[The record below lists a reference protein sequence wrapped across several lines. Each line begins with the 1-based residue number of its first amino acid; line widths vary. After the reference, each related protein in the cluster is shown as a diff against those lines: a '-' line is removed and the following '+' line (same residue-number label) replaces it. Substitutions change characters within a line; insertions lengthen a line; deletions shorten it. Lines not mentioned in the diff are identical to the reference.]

1 MAANS
6 SIVLTQLD
14 FDSYKDSLKTFLKS
28 QDRFKDYDFDGSNLS
43 VLLDV
48 LSYNTYQN
56 AFYLN
61 MVSNEM
67 FLDSAKLRDSVISH
81 AKELNYLP
89 RSFRSSSAV
98 IQLVITSTDAAKRSI
113 VIPKGTSFT
122 SRVDDFTYN
131 FSTTENY
138 VITNRTPSGS
148 SFVYESEPI
157 RVYEGSYLS
166 DTYTINYANPLVY
179 KISNKRVDLES
190 VLVTVFEDNGTTIQT
205 YKRATSLFGHD
216 ENAKVFFLQ
225 PGIGDTYEIVFGD
238 GVVGRKPKNNSACI
252 IEYRSCNGEL
262 PNGAFKFINTA
273 RIDNEANIVIETITA
288 SADGAVAEDLSS
300 IKYNAPR
307 AFTTQERAVTS
318 EDYENLLKANFPEI
332 NAVVAYGGEDASPPQ
347 YGRIFLS
354 IDLDEVD
361 GLPKIKEA
369 EYKRFL
375 RSRSSVAI
383 EPLFVSPDYT
393 YLYVNTNIKY
403 NINLTGLN
411 PEDIR
416 TYVIDS
422 ILNHASTNLNNFG
435 RTLRYSRFIRDIDTA
450 EASIISNETKIE
462 LVKYLTPVLSTTVTG
477 SVTTTSGSL
486 VPSTSTTS
494 SSSNPIERLTS
505 VLSVKFN
512 AAVGSLS
519 RLTSGSLVSLAT
531 SGVVSSGQNVTIDF
545 KNALQND
552 IPGKGS
558 EYLTGDI
565 HVVSSSTFTYNGL
578 SNCRLEDDGD
588 GVMRIVNTAGTN
600 NRTILDIGTVD
611 YDTGIIRI
619 NNFNI
624 TNYTGTSLKIYAKP
638 RTLDITS
645 TQNVILNILENDVDV
660 SIEQIRE

>member
-61 MVSNEM
+61 MISNEM
-67 FLDSAKLRDSVISH
+67 FLDSAKLRDSVVSH

-98 IQLVITSTDAAKRSI
+98 IQLVITSSDASKRSI

-148 SFVYESEPI
+148 NFVYESEAI
-157 RVYEGSYLS
+157 RVYEGNYLS
-166 DTYTINYANPLVY
+166 DTYTVNYANPLIY

-190 VLVTVFEDNGTTIQT
+190 VLVTVFEDNGTTVQT

-216 ENAKVFFLQ
+216 GNSKVFFLQ
-225 PGIGDTYEIVFGD
+225 PGIGDTYEVVFGD

-252 IEYRSCNGEL
+252 IEYRTCSGEL
-262 PNGAFKFINTA
+262 PNGAFRFINTA
-273 RIDNEANIVIETITA
+273 RIDNEPNVVIETITA
-288 SADGAVAEDLSS
+288 AADGAVAEDLSS

-332 NAVVAYGGEDASPPQ
+332 NAVVAYGGEDANPPQ

-369 EYKRFL
+369 EYKKFL

-393 YLYVNTNIKY
+393 YLYVNTKIKY

-416 TYVIDS
+416 TNVIDS
-422 ILNHASTNLNNFG
+422 ILTHASVNLNNFG
-435 RTLRYSRFIRDIDTA
+435 RTLRYSKFIRDVDAA
-450 EASIISNETKIE
+450 ETSIISNETQVE
-462 LVKYLTPVLSTTVTG
+462 LVKYLTPVLSTTVT
-477 SVTTTSGSL
+477 STPTS
-486 VPSTSTTS
+486 
-494 SSSNPIERLTS
+494 
-505 VLSVKFN
+505 
-512 AAVGSLS
+512 
-519 RLTSGSLVSLAT
+519 TSGSLVSLAT
-531 SGVVSSGQNVTIDF
+531 SGVISSGQNVTIDF
-545 KNALQND
+545 KNPLRND
-552 IPGKGS
+552 IPGKS
-558 EYLTGDI
+558 AEHLIGDI

-578 SNCRLEDDGD
+578 PNCRLEDNGD
-588 GVMRIVNTAGTN
+588 GIMRIINTSGTQH
-600 NRTILDIGTVD
+600 RTILDIGTVD
-611 YDTGIIRI
+611 YDTGIVRI

-645 TQNVILNILENDVDV
+645 SQNVILNILENDVDV
-660 SIEQIRE
+660 TIEQIRE

>member
-1 MAANS
+1 MANS

-61 MVSNEM
+61 MISNEM

-98 IQLVITSTDAAKRSI
+98 IKLVITSSDSAKRSI

-148 SFVYESEPI
+148 NFVYESEAI
-157 RVYEGSYLS
+157 RVYEGNYLS
-166 DTYTINYANPLVY
+166 DTYTVNYDRPLNY

-190 VLVTVFEDNGTTIQT
+190 LLVTVFEDNGTTVQT

-216 ENAKVFFLQ
+216 GNSKVFFLQ
-225 PGIGDTYEIVFGD
+225 PGIGDAYEVVFGD
-238 GVVGRKPKNNSACI
+238 GVVGRKPKNNSVCI
-252 IEYRSCNGEL
+252 IEYRTCNGEL

-273 RIDNEANIVIETITA
+273 RIDNEPNVVIETITA
-288 SADGAVAEDLSS
+288 ATDGAVAEDLNS

-332 NAVVAYGGEDASPPQ
+332 NAVVAYGGEDANPPQ

-416 TYVIDS
+416 TNVIDS
-422 ILNHASTNLNNFG
+422 ILNHASVNLNNFG
-435 RTLRYSRFIRDIDTA
+435 RTLRYSRFIRDIDAA
-450 EASIISNETKIE
+450 ETSIISNETEVE
-462 LVKYLTPVLSTTVTG
+462 LVKYLTPVLSTTVT
-477 SVTTTSGSL
+477 STPTS
-486 VPSTSTTS
+486 
-494 SSSNPIERLTS
+494 
-505 VLSVKFN
+505 
-512 AAVGSLS
+512 
-519 RLTSGSLVSLAT
+519 TSGSLVSLAT

-545 KNALQND
+545 KNALRND
-552 IPGKGS
+552 VPGKGA
-558 EYLTGDI
+558 EHLIGDI
-565 HVVSSSTFTYNGL
+565 HIVSSSTFTYNGL
-578 SNCRLEDDGD
+578 ANCRLEDNGD
-588 GVMRIVNTAGTN
+588 GIMRIINTSGTQH
-600 NRTILDIGTVD
+600 RTILDIGTVD

-619 NNFNI
+619 DNFNI
-624 TNYTGTSLKIYAKP
+624 TNYTGTSLKVYAKP
-638 RTLDITS
+638 RNLDITS
-645 TQNVILNILENDVDV
+645 SQNVILNILENDVDV
-660 SIEQIRE
+660 TIEQIRE

>member
-1 MAANS
+1 MAADS

-14 FDSYKDSLKTFLKS
+14 FDSYKDSLKTFLKA
-28 QDRFKDYDFDGSNLS
+28 QDRFKDYDFEGSNLS
-43 VLLDV
+43 VLLDL

-89 RSFRSSSAV
+89 RSFRSSSAT
-98 IQLVITSTDAAKRSI
+98 IRLVVTSVDSAKRSI
-113 VIPKGTSFT
+113 IVPKGTSFT
-122 SRVDDFTYN
+122 ARVDDFTYN
-131 FSTTENY
+131 FSTTENV
-138 VITNRTPSGS
+138 VITNREPLGS
-148 SFVYESEPI
+148 NFVYTSENI
-157 RVYEGSYLS
+157 IIYEGNYLS
-166 DTYTINYANPLVY
+166 DTYNVNYNSPLVY

-190 VLVTVFEDNGTTIQT
+190 LLVTVFEDNGTTTHT
-205 YKRATSLFGHD
+205 YSRATSLFGHD
-216 ENAKVFFLQ
+216 LNSKVFFLQ
-225 PGIGDTYEIVFGD
+225 PGIGDTYEVVFGD
-238 GVVGRKPKNNSACI
+238 GVVGRKPKNNSVI
-252 IEYRSCNGEL
+252 VIEYRICNGEL

-273 RIDNEANIVIETITA
+273 RIDNESNVVIETL
-288 SADGAVAEDLSS
+288 SAATDGAVAEDMNS

-332 NAVVAYGGEDASPPQ
+332 NAVVAYGGEDANPPQ

-354 IDLDEVD
+354 IDLQEVD

-369 EYKRFL
+369 EYKKFL

-393 YLYVNTNIKY
+393 YLYVNTKIKY

-422 ILNHASTNLNNFG
+422 ILNYASTNLNNFG
-435 RTLRYSRFIRDIDTA
+435 RTLRYSRFIRDVDAA
-450 EASIISNETKIE
+450 ENSIISNETQIE
-462 LVKYLTPVLSTTVTG
+462 LVKYLTPVLSTTVT
-477 SVTTTSGSL
+477 SSATT
-486 VPSTSTTS
+486 
-494 SSSNPIERLTS
+494 
-505 VLSVKFN
+505 
-512 AAVGSLS
+512 
-519 RLTSGSLVSLAT
+519 TSGSLVSLAT
-531 SGVVSSGQNVTIDF
+531 SGVISSGQNVTIDF
-545 KNALQND
+545 KNPLRND
-552 IPGKGS
+552 IPGKGA
-558 EYLTGDI
+558 EHLTGDI

-578 SNCRLEDDGD
+578 TNCRLEDDGD
-588 GVMRIVNTAGTN
+588 GIMRIVNTAGKN
-600 NRTILDIGTVD
+600 DRTILKIGTVD
-611 YDTGIIRI
+611 YDTGIVRI

-645 TQNVILNILENDVDV
+645 SQNVILNILENDVDV
-660 SIEQIRE
+660 AIEQIRE

>member
-61 MVSNEM
+61 MISNEM
-67 FLDSAKLRDSVISH
+67 FLDSAKLRDSVVSH

-98 IQLVITSTDAAKRSI
+98 IQLVITSSDASKRSI

-138 VITNRTPSGS
+138 VITNRNPLGS
-148 SFVYESEPI
+148 NFVYESEAI
-157 RVYEGSYLS
+157 RIYEGNYLS
-166 DTYTINYANPLVY
+166 DTYTVNYDRPLVY

-190 VLVTVFEDNGTTIQT
+190 LLVTVFEDNGTTVQT

-216 ENAKVFFLQ
+216 GNSKVFFLQ
-225 PGIGDTYEIVFGD
+225 PGLGDAYEVVFGD
-238 GVVGRKPKNNSACI
+238 GVVGRKPKNNSAVI
-252 IEYRSCNGEL
+252 IEYRVCTGEL

-273 RIDNEANIVIETITA
+273 RIDNEPNVVIETITA
-288 SADGAVAEDLSS
+288 AADGAVAEDLNS

-332 NAVVAYGGEDASPPQ
+332 NAVVAYGGEDANPPQ
-347 YGRIFLS
+347 FGRIFLS

-369 EYKRFL
+369 EYKKFL

-416 TYVIDS
+416 TNVIDS
-422 ILNHASTNLNNFG
+422 ILTHASVNLNNFG
-435 RTLRYSRFIRDIDTA
+435 RTLRYSRFIRDVDAA
-450 EASIISNETKIE
+450 ENSIISNETQVE
-462 LVKYLTPVLSTTVTG
+462 LVKYLTPVLSTTVT
-477 SVTTTSGSL
+477 STPTS
-486 VPSTSTTS
+486 
-494 SSSNPIERLTS
+494 
-505 VLSVKFN
+505 
-512 AAVGSLS
+512 
-519 RLTSGSLVSLAT
+519 TSGSLVSLAT

-545 KNALQND
+545 KNPLRND
-552 IPGKGS
+552 VPGKGA
-558 EYLTGDI
+558 EHLIGDI

-578 SNCRLEDDGD
+578 PNCRLEDNGD
-588 GVMRIVNTAGTN
+588 GIMRIINTSGTQH
-600 NRTILDIGTVD
+600 RTILDIGTVD
-611 YDTGIIRI
+611 YDTGIVRI

-645 TQNVILNILENDVDV
+645 SQNVILNILENDVDV
-660 SIEQIRE
+660 TIEQIRE

>member
-61 MVSNEM
+61 MISNEM

-98 IQLVITSTDAAKRSI
+98 IQLVITSSDASKRSI

-148 SFVYESEPI
+148 NFVYESEAI
-157 RVYEGSYLS
+157 RVYEGNYLS
-166 DTYTINYANPLVY
+166 DTYTVNYDRPLNY

-190 VLVTVFEDNGTTIQT
+190 LLVTVFEDNGTTVQT

-216 ENAKVFFLQ
+216 GNSKVFFLQ
-225 PGIGDTYEIVFGD
+225 PGIGDTYEVVFGD
-238 GVVGRKPKNNSACI
+238 GVVGRKPKNNSVCI
-252 IEYRSCNGEL
+252 IEYRTCNGEL

-273 RIDNEANIVIETITA
+273 RIDNEPNVVIETITA
-288 SADGAVAEDLSS
+288 ATDGAVAEDLNS

-332 NAVVAYGGEDASPPQ
+332 NAVVAYGGEDANPPQ

-393 YLYVNTNIKY
+393 YLYVKTNIKY

-416 TYVIDS
+416 TNVIDS
-422 ILNHASTNLNNFG
+422 ILTHASVNLNNFG
-435 RTLRYSRFIRDIDTA
+435 RTLRYSRFIRDIDAA
-450 EASIISNETKIE
+450 ETSIISNETEVE
-462 LVKYLTPVLSTTVTG
+462 LVKYLTPVLSTTVT
-477 SVTTTSGSL
+477 STPTS
-486 VPSTSTTS
+486 
-494 SSSNPIERLTS
+494 
-505 VLSVKFN
+505 
-512 AAVGSLS
+512 
-519 RLTSGSLVSLAT
+519 TSGSLVSLAT

-545 KNALQND
+545 KNPLRND
-552 IPGKGS
+552 VPGKGA
-558 EYLTGDI
+558 EHLIGDI
-565 HVVSSSTFTYNGL
+565 HVVSSSAFTYNGL
-578 SNCRLEDDGD
+578 PNCRLEDDGD
-588 GVMRIVNTAGTN
+588 GAMRIVNTSGTN
-600 NRTILDIGTVD
+600 NRTILKIGTVN
-611 YDTGIIRI
+611 YDTGIIQI
-619 NNFNI
+619 DNFNI

-645 TQNVILNILENDVDV
+645 SQNVILNILENDVDV

>member
-14 FDSYKDSLKTFLKS
+14 FDSYKDSLKTFLRS

-61 MVSNEM
+61 MISNEM

-98 IQLVITSTDAAKRSI
+98 IQLVITSTDTAKRSI

-148 SFVYESEPI
+148 SLVYESEPI
-157 RVYEGSYLS
+157 RVYEGNYLS
-166 DTYTINYANPLVY
+166 DTYTVNYDRPLIY

-190 VLVTVFEDNGTTIQT
+190 LLVTVFEDNGTTVQT

-216 ENAKVFFLQ
+216 GNSKVFFLQ
-225 PGIGDTYEIVFGD
+225 PGIGDTYEVVFGD

-252 IEYRSCNGEL
+252 IEYRTCNGEL

-273 RIDNEANIVIETITA
+273 RIDNETNVVIETITSA
-288 SADGAVAEDLSS
+288 ADGAVAEDLNS

-332 NAVVAYGGEDASPPQ
+332 NAVVAYGGEDATPPQ

-416 TYVIDS
+416 TLVIDS

-435 RTLRYSRFIRDIDTA
+435 RTLRYSRFIRDVDAA

-477 SVTTTSGSL
+477 SATT
-486 VPSTSTTS
+486 
-494 SSSNPIERLTS
+494 
-505 VLSVKFN
+505 
-512 AAVGSLS
+512 
-519 RLTSGSLVSLAT
+519 TSGSLVSLAT

-588 GVMRIVNTAGTN
+588 GAMRIVNTSGTN
-600 NRTILDIGTVD
+600 NRTILKIGTVD

-660 SIEQIRE
+660 AIEQIRE

>member
-61 MVSNEM
+61 MISNEM
-67 FLDSAKLRDSVISH
+67 FLDSAKLRDSVVSH

-98 IQLVITSTDAAKRSI
+98 IQLVITSSDASKRSI

-148 SFVYESEPI
+148 NFVYESEAI
-157 RVYEGSYLS
+157 RVYEGNYLS
-166 DTYTINYANPLVY
+166 DTYTVNYANPLIY

-190 VLVTVFEDNGTTIQT
+190 VLVTVFEDNGTTVQT

-216 ENAKVFFLQ
+216 GNSKVFFLQ
-225 PGIGDTYEIVFGD
+225 PGIGDTYEVVFGD

-252 IEYRSCNGEL
+252 IEYRTCSGEL
-262 PNGAFKFINTA
+262 PNGAFRFINTA
-273 RIDNEANIVIETITA
+273 RIDNEPNIVIETITA
-288 SADGAVAEDLSS
+288 AADGAVAEDLSS

-332 NAVVAYGGEDASPPQ
+332 NAVVAYGGEDANPPQ
-347 YGRIFLS
+347 FGRIFLS

-369 EYKRFL
+369 EYKKFL

-416 TYVIDS
+416 TNVIDS
-422 ILNHASTNLNNFG
+422 ILTHASTNLNNFG
-435 RTLRYSRFIRDIDTA
+435 RTLRYSRFIRDIDAA
-450 EASIISNETKIE
+450 ETSIISNETEVE
-462 LVKYLTPVLSTTVTG
+462 LVKYLTPVLSTTVT
-477 SVTTTSGSL
+477 STPTSTSGSL

-494 SSSNPIERLTS
+494 TSSGFRRDAGGILSRLT
-505 VLSVKFN
+505 
-512 AAVGSLS
+512 S

-545 KNALQND
+545 KNPLKND
-552 IPGKGS
+552 VPGKGA
-558 EYLTGDI
+558 EHLLGDI
-565 HVVSSSTFTYNGL
+565 HVVSSSTFTYNGI

-588 GVMRIVNTAGTN
+588 GTMRIVAISGTQH
-600 NRTILDIGTVD
+600 RTILNIGTVD

-645 TQNVILNILENDVDV
+645 SQNVILNILENDVDV
-660 SIEQIRE
+660 TIEQIRE

>member
-61 MVSNEM
+61 MISNEM
-67 FLDSAKLRDSVISH
+67 FLDSAKLRDSVVSH

-98 IQLVITSTDAAKRSI
+98 IQLVITSSDASKRSI

-148 SFVYESEPI
+148 NFVYESEAI
-157 RVYEGSYLS
+157 RVYEGNYLS
-166 DTYTINYANPLVY
+166 DTYTVNYDRPLNY

-190 VLVTVFEDNGTTIQT
+190 LLVTVFEDNGTTVQT

-216 ENAKVFFLQ
+216 GNSKVFFLQ
-225 PGIGDTYEIVFGD
+225 PGIGDTYEVVFGD
-238 GVVGRKPKNNSACI
+238 GVVGRKPKNNSVCI
-252 IEYRSCNGEL
+252 IEYRTCNGEL

-273 RIDNEANIVIETITA
+273 RIDNEPNVVIETITA
-288 SADGAVAEDLSS
+288 ATDGAVAEDLSS

-332 NAVVAYGGEDASPPQ
+332 NAVVAYGGEDATPPQ

-369 EYKRFL
+369 EYKKFL

-416 TYVIDS
+416 TNVIDS

-435 RTLRYSRFIRDIDTA
+435 RTLRYSRFIRDIDAA
-450 EASIISNETKIE
+450 ETSIISNETEVE
-462 LVKYLTPVLSTTVTG
+462 LVKYLTPVLSTTVT
-477 SVTTTSGSL
+477 STPTS
-486 VPSTSTTS
+486 
-494 SSSNPIERLTS
+494 
-505 VLSVKFN
+505 
-512 AAVGSLS
+512 
-519 RLTSGSLVSLAT
+519 TSGSLVSLAT

-545 KNALQND
+545 KNPLQND

-588 GVMRIVNTAGTN
+588 GAMRIVNTSGTN
-600 NRTILDIGTVD
+600 NRTILKIGTVN
-611 YDTGIIRI
+611 YDTGIIQI
-619 NNFNI
+619 DNFNI

-645 TQNVILNILENDVDV
+645 SQNVILNILENDVDV

>member
-1 MAANS
+1 MANS

-14 FDSYKDSLKTFLKS
+14 FDSYKDSLKTFLRS

-61 MVSNEM
+61 MISNEM

-98 IQLVITSTDAAKRSI
+98 IQLVITSTDTAKRSI
-113 VIPKGTSFT
+113 VIPRGTSFT

-138 VITNRTPSGS
+138 VITNRTPAGS
-148 SFVYESEPI
+148 SLVYESEPI
-157 RVYEGSYLS
+157 RIYEGNYLS
-166 DTYTINYANPLVY
+166 DTYTVNYDRPLVY
-179 KISNKRVDLES
+179 KISNKRVDIES
-190 VLVTVFEDNGTTIQT
+190 VSVTVFEDNGTTIQT

-216 ENAKVFFLQ
+216 GNSKVFFLQ
-225 PGIGDTYEIVFGD
+225 PGIGDTYEVVFGD

-252 IEYRSCNGEL
+252 IEYRTCNGEL

-273 RIDNEANIVIETITA
+273 RIDNETNVVIETITA
-288 SADGAVAEDLSS
+288 ASDGAVAEDLNS

-332 NAVVAYGGEDASPPQ
+332 NAVVAYGGEDATPPQ

-416 TYVIDS
+416 TFVIDS

-435 RTLRYSRFIRDIDTA
+435 RTLRYSRFIRDIDSA

-462 LVKYLTPVLSTTVTG
+462 LIKYLTPVLSTTVTG
-477 SVTTTSGSL
+477 NATT
-486 VPSTSTTS
+486 
-494 SSSNPIERLTS
+494 
-505 VLSVKFN
+505 
-512 AAVGSLS
+512 
-519 RLTSGSLVSLAT
+519 TSGSLVSLAT

-588 GVMRIVNTAGTN
+588 GVMRIVNTSGTN
-600 NRTILDIGTVD
+600 NRTILNIGTVD

-645 TQNVILNILENDVDV
+645 VQNVILNILENDVDV
-660 SIEQIRE
+660 TIEQIRE

>member
-1 MAANS
+1 MANS

-14 FDSYKDSLKTFLKS
+14 FDSYKDSLKTFLRS

-61 MVSNEM
+61 MISNEM

-98 IQLVITSTDAAKRSI
+98 IQLVITSTDTAKRSI
-113 VIPKGTSFT
+113 VVPKGTSFT

-148 SFVYESEPI
+148 SLVYESEPI
-157 RVYEGSYLS
+157 RVFEGSYLS
-166 DTYTINYANPLVY
+166 DTYTVNYDRPLIY

-190 VLVTVFEDNGTTIQT
+190 LLVTVFEDNGTTVQT

-216 ENAKVFFLQ
+216 GNSKVFFLQ
-225 PGIGDTYEIVFGD
+225 PGIGDTYEVVFGD

-252 IEYRSCNGEL
+252 IEYRTCNGEL

-273 RIDNEANIVIETITA
+273 RIDNEPNVIIETITA
-288 SADGAVAEDLSS
+288 AADGAVAEDLNS

-332 NAVVAYGGEDASPPQ
+332 NAVVAYGGEDATPPQ

-369 EYKRFL
+369 EYKKFL
-375 RSRSSVAI
+375 RTRSSVAI

-416 TYVIDS
+416 TLVIDS

-435 RTLRYSRFIRDIDTA
+435 RTLRYSRFIRDVDAA
-450 EASIISNETKIE
+450 EASIISNETQIE

-477 SVTTTSGSL
+477 SATT
-486 VPSTSTTS
+486 
-494 SSSNPIERLTS
+494 
-505 VLSVKFN
+505 
-512 AAVGSLS
+512 
-519 RLTSGSLVSLAT
+519 TSGSLVSLAT

-545 KNALQND
+545 KNPLRND
-552 IPGKGS
+552 IPGKGA
-558 EYLTGDI
+558 EHLIGDI
-565 HVVSSSTFTYNGL
+565 HIVSSSTFTYNGL
-578 SNCRLEDDGD
+578 PNCRLEDDGD
-588 GVMRIVNTAGTN
+588 GIMRIVNTSGIQH
-600 NRTILDIGTVD
+600 RTILAIGTVD

>member
-422 ILNHASTNLNNFG
+422 ILNHASINLNNFG
-435 RTLRYSRFIRDIDTA
+435 RTLRYSKFIRDVDSA

>member
-1 MAANS
+1 MANS

-14 FDSYKDSLKTFLKS
+14 FDSYKDSLKTFLRS

-61 MVSNEM
+61 MISNEM

-98 IQLVITSTDAAKRSI
+98 IQLVITSTDTAKRSI
-113 VIPKGTSFT
+113 VVPKGTSFT

-148 SFVYESEPI
+148 SLVYESEPI
-157 RVYEGSYLS
+157 RVFEGSYLS
-166 DTYTINYANPLVY
+166 DTYTVNYDRPLIY

-190 VLVTVFEDNGTTIQT
+190 LLVTVFEDNGTTVQT

-216 ENAKVFFLQ
+216 GNSKVFFLQ
-225 PGIGDTYEIVFGD
+225 PGIGDTYEVVFGD

-252 IEYRSCNGEL
+252 IEYRTCNGEL

-273 RIDNEANIVIETITA
+273 RIDNEPNVIIETITA
-288 SADGAVAEDLSS
+288 AADGAVAEDLNS

-332 NAVVAYGGEDASPPQ
+332 NAVVAYGGEDATPPQ

-369 EYKRFL
+369 EYKKFL
-375 RSRSSVAI
+375 RTRSSVAI

-416 TYVIDS
+416 TLVIDS

-435 RTLRYSRFIRDIDTA
+435 RTLRYSRFIRDVDSA
-450 EASIISNETKIE
+450 EASIISNETQIE

-477 SVTTTSGSL
+477 SATT
-486 VPSTSTTS
+486 
-494 SSSNPIERLTS
+494 
-505 VLSVKFN
+505 
-512 AAVGSLS
+512 
-519 RLTSGSLVSLAT
+519 TSGSLVSLAT

-545 KNALQND
+545 KNPLRND
-552 IPGKGS
+552 IPGKGA
-558 EYLTGDI
+558 EHLIGDI
-565 HVVSSSTFTYNGL
+565 HIVSSSTFTYNGL

-588 GVMRIVNTAGTN
+588 GIIRIVNTSGIQH
-600 NRTILDIGTVD
+600 RTILAIGTVD

>member
-1 MAANS
+1 MANS

-61 MVSNEM
+61 MISNEM

-98 IQLVITSTDAAKRSI
+98 IKLVITSSDAAKRSI

-148 SFVYESEPI
+148 NFVYESEAI
-157 RVYEGSYLS
+157 RVYEGNYLS
-166 DTYTINYANPLVY
+166 DTYTVNYDRPLNY

-190 VLVTVFEDNGTTIQT
+190 LLVTVFEDNGTTVQT

-216 ENAKVFFLQ
+216 GNSKVFFLQ
-225 PGIGDTYEIVFGD
+225 PGIGDAYEVVFGD
-238 GVVGRKPKNNSACI
+238 GVVGRKPKNNSVCI
-252 IEYRSCNGEL
+252 IEYRTCNGEL

-273 RIDNEANIVIETITA
+273 RIDNEPNVVIETITA
-288 SADGAVAEDLSS
+288 ATDGAVAEDLNS

-332 NAVVAYGGEDASPPQ
+332 NAVVAYGGEDANPPQ

-416 TYVIDS
+416 TNVIDS
-422 ILNHASTNLNNFG
+422 ILNHASVNLNNFG
-435 RTLRYSRFIRDIDTA
+435 RTLRYSRFIRDVDAA
-450 EASIISNETKIE
+450 ETSIISNETQVE
-462 LVKYLTPVLSTTVTG
+462 LVKYLTPVLSTTVT
-477 SVTTTSGSL
+477 STPTS
-486 VPSTSTTS
+486 
-494 SSSNPIERLTS
+494 
-505 VLSVKFN
+505 
-512 AAVGSLS
+512 
-519 RLTSGSLVSLAT
+519 TSGSLVSLAT

-545 KNALQND
+545 KNPLRND
-552 IPGKGS
+552 VPGKGA
-558 EYLTGDI
+558 EHLIGDI
-565 HVVSSSTFTYNGL
+565 HIVSSSTFTYNGL
-578 SNCRLEDDGD
+578 ANCRLEDNGD
-588 GVMRIVNTAGTN
+588 GIMRIINTSGTQH
-600 NRTILDIGTVD
+600 RTILDIGTVD

-619 NNFNI
+619 DNFNI
-624 TNYTGTSLKIYAKP
+624 TNYTGTSLKVYAKP
-638 RTLDITS
+638 RNLDITS
-645 TQNVILNILENDVDV
+645 SQNVILNILENDVDV
-660 SIEQIRE
+660 TIEQIRE

>member
-14 FDSYKDSLKTFLKS
+14 FDSYKDSLKTFLRS

-61 MVSNEM
+61 MISNEM

-89 RSFRSSSAV
+89 RAFRSSSAV
-98 IQLVITSTDAAKRSI
+98 IQLVITSTDTAKRSI

-148 SFVYESEPI
+148 SLVYESEPI
-157 RVYEGSYLS
+157 RVFEGNYLS
-166 DTYTINYANPLVY
+166 DTYTVNYDRPLIY

-190 VLVTVFEDNGTTIQT
+190 LLVTVFEDNGTTVQT

-216 ENAKVFFLQ
+216 GNSKVFFLQ
-225 PGIGDTYEIVFGD
+225 PGIGDTYEVVFGD

-252 IEYRSCNGEL
+252 IEYRTCNGEL

-273 RIDNEANIVIETITA
+273 RIDNETNIVIETITA
-288 SADGAVAEDLSS
+288 AADGAVAEDLNS

-332 NAVVAYGGEDASPPQ
+332 NAVVAYGGEDATPPQ

-369 EYKRFL
+369 EYKKFL

-416 TYVIDS
+416 TLVIDS

-435 RTLRYSRFIRDIDTA
+435 RTLRYSRFIRDIDAA

-477 SVTTTSGSL
+477 SATT
-486 VPSTSTTS
+486 
-494 SSSNPIERLTS
+494 
-505 VLSVKFN
+505 
-512 AAVGSLS
+512 
-519 RLTSGSLVSLAT
+519 TSGSLVSLAT

-588 GVMRIVNTAGTN
+588 GAMRIVNTSGTN
-600 NRTILDIGTVD
+600 NRTILKIGTVD

-624 TNYTGTSLKIYAKP
+624 TNYAGTSLKIYAKP

-660 SIEQIRE
+660 AIEQIRE

>member
-98 IQLVITSTDAAKRSI
+98 IQLVITSTDTAKRSI

-138 VITNRTPSGS
+138 VITKRTPSGS
-148 SFVYESEPI
+148 NLIYESEPI

-225 PGIGDTYEIVFGD
+225 PGIGDTYEVVFGD

-332 NAVVAYGGEDASPPQ
+332 NAVVAYGGEDATPPQ

-361 GLPKIKEA
+361 GLPKIREA
-369 EYKRFL
+369 EYKKFL

-422 ILNHASTNLNNFG
+422 ILNHASINLNNFG
-435 RTLRYSRFIRDIDTA
+435 RTLRYSKFIRDVDST
-450 EASIISNETKIE
+450 ETSIISNETKIE

-477 SVTTTSGSL
+477 SATT
-486 VPSTSTTS
+486 
-494 SSSNPIERLTS
+494 
-505 VLSVKFN
+505 
-512 AAVGSLS
+512 
-519 RLTSGSLVSLAT
+519 TSGSLVSLAT

>member
-1 MAANS
+1 M
-6 SIVLTQLD
+6 I
-14 FDSYKDSLKTFLKS
+14 
-28 QDRFKDYDFDGSNLS
+28 
-43 VLLDV
+43 
-48 LSYNTYQN
+48 
-56 AFYLN
+56 
-61 MVSNEM
+61 SNEM

-98 IQLVITSTDAAKRSI
+98 IQLVITSTDAEKRSI

-138 VITNRTPSGS
+138 VITNRTPAGS
-148 SFVYESEPI
+148 SLVYESEPI
-157 RVYEGSYLS
+157 RIYEGNYLS
-166 DTYTINYANPLVY
+166 DTYTVNYDRPLVY
-179 KISNKRVDLES
+179 KISNKRVDIES
-190 VLVTVFEDNGTTIQT
+190 LSVTVFEDNGTTVQT

-216 ENAKVFFLQ
+216 GNSKVFFLQ
-225 PGIGDTYEIVFGD
+225 PGIGDTYEVVFGD

-252 IEYRSCNGEL
+252 IEYRTCNGEL

-273 RIDNEANIVIETITA
+273 RIDNEPNVVIETITA
-288 SADGAVAEDLSS
+288 ASDGAVAEDLNS

-332 NAVVAYGGEDASPPQ
+332 NAVVAYGGEDATPPQ
-347 YGRIFLS
+347 FGRIFLS

-416 TYVIDS
+416 TFVIDS

-435 RTLRYSRFIRDIDTA
+435 RTLRYSRFIRDIDSA

-462 LVKYLTPVLSTTVTG
+462 LIKYLTPVLSTTVTG
-477 SVTTTSGSL
+477 SATT
-486 VPSTSTTS
+486 
-494 SSSNPIERLTS
+494 
-505 VLSVKFN
+505 
-512 AAVGSLS
+512 
-519 RLTSGSLVSLAT
+519 TSGSLVSLAT

-588 GVMRIVNTAGTN
+588 GVMRIVNTSGTN
-600 NRTILDIGTVD
+600 NRTILNIGTVD

-645 TQNVILNILENDVDV
+645 VQNVILNILENDVDV
-660 SIEQIRE
+660 TIEQIRE

>member
-1 MAANS
+1 MADS

-14 FDSYKDSLKTFLKS
+14 FDSYKDSLKTFLKA
-28 QDRFKDYDFDGSNLS
+28 QDRFKDYDFEGSNLS
-43 VLLDV
+43 VLLDL

-89 RSFRSSSAV
+89 RSFRSSSAT

-113 VIPKGTSFT
+113 IVPKGTSFT
-122 SRVDDFTYN
+122 ARVDDFTYN
-131 FSTTENY
+131 FSTTENV

-148 SFVYESEPI
+148 NFVYTSENI
-157 RVYEGSYLS
+157 VIYEGNYLS
-166 DTYTINYANPLVY
+166 DTYNVNYNNALIY

-190 VLVTVFEDNGTTIQT
+190 LSVTVFEDNGTTIHT
-205 YKRATSLFGHD
+205 YTRATSLFGHD
-216 ENAKVFFLQ
+216 GNSKVFFLQ
-225 PGIGDTYEIVFGD
+225 PGIGDAYEVVFGD
-238 GVVGRKPKNNSACI
+238 GVVGRKPKNNSVI
-252 IEYRSCNGEL
+252 VIEYRICNGEL
-262 PNGAFKFINTA
+262 PNGAFRFINTA
-273 RIDNEANIVIETITA
+273 RIDNESNVVIETL
-288 SADGAVAEDLSS
+288 SAATDGAVAEDMNS
-300 IKYNAPR
+300 IKFNAPR

-332 NAVVAYGGEDASPPQ
+332 NAVVAYGGEDANPPQ

-354 IDLDEVD
+354 IDLQDVD
-361 GLPKIKEA
+361 GLPKIKEN

-375 RSRSSVAI
+375 RSRSSVSI

-393 YLYVNTNIKY
+393 YVYVNTNIKY

-435 RTLRYSRFIRDIDTA
+435 RTLRYSRFIRDIDSA
-450 EASIISNETKIE
+450 ETSIISNETNIE
-462 LVKYLTPVLSTTVTG
+462 LVKYLTPVLST
-477 SVTTTSGSL
+477 SVT
-486 VPSTSTTS
+486 ST
-494 SSSNPIERLTS
+494 P
-505 VLSVKFN
+505 N
-512 AAVGSLS
+512 A
-519 RLTSGSLVSLAT
+519 TSGSLVSIAT

-545 KNALQND
+545 KNPLKND
-552 IPGKGS
+552 VPGKGA
-558 EYLTGDI
+558 EHVIGDI
-565 HVVSSSTFTYNGL
+565 HVVSSSTFTYNGI

-588 GVMRIVNTAGTN
+588 GVMRIVAVSGTQH
-600 NRTILDIGTVD
+600 RTIINIGTVD

-645 TQNVILNILENDVDV
+645 SQNVILNILENDVDV
-660 SIEQIRE
+660 TIEQIRE

>member
-1 MAANS
+1 MANS

-14 FDSYKDSLKTFLKS
+14 FDSYKDSLKTFLRS

-98 IQLVITSTDAAKRSI
+98 IQLVITSTDAEKRSI

-138 VITNRTPSGS
+138 VITNRTPAGS
-148 SFVYESEPI
+148 SLVYESEPI
-157 RVYEGSYLS
+157 RIYEGNYLS
-166 DTYTINYANPLVY
+166 DTYTVNYDRPLVY
-179 KISNKRVDLES
+179 KISNKRVDIES
-190 VLVTVFEDNGTTIQT
+190 LSVTVFEDNGTTVQT

-216 ENAKVFFLQ
+216 GNSKVFFLQ
-225 PGIGDTYEIVFGD
+225 PGIGDTYEVVFGD

-252 IEYRSCNGEL
+252 IEYRTCNGEL

-273 RIDNEANIVIETITA
+273 RIDNEPNIVIETITA
-288 SADGAVAEDLSS
+288 ASDGAVAEDLNS

-332 NAVVAYGGEDASPPQ
+332 NAVVAYGGEDATPPQ
-347 YGRIFLS
+347 FGRIFLS

-416 TYVIDS
+416 TFVIDS

-435 RTLRYSRFIRDIDTA
+435 RTLRYSRFIRDIDSA

-462 LVKYLTPVLSTTVTG
+462 LIKYLTPVLSTTVTG
-477 SVTTTSGSL
+477 SATT
-486 VPSTSTTS
+486 
-494 SSSNPIERLTS
+494 
-505 VLSVKFN
+505 
-512 AAVGSLS
+512 
-519 RLTSGSLVSLAT
+519 TSGSLVSLAT

-588 GVMRIVNTAGTN
+588 GVMRIVNTSGTN

-645 TQNVILNILENDVDV
+645 MQNVILNILENDVDV
-660 SIEQIRE
+660 TIEQIRE

>member
-1 MAANS
+1 MANS

-98 IQLVITSTDAAKRSI
+98 IKLVITSSDSAKRSI

-148 SFVYESEPI
+148 NFVYESEAI
-157 RVYEGSYLS
+157 RVYEGNYLS
-166 DTYTINYANPLVY
+166 DTYTVNYDRPLNY

-190 VLVTVFEDNGTTIQT
+190 LLVTVFEDNGTTVQT

-216 ENAKVFFLQ
+216 GNSKVFFLQ
-225 PGIGDTYEIVFGD
+225 PGIGDTYEVVFGD
-238 GVVGRKPKNNSACI
+238 GVVGRKPKNNSVCI
-252 IEYRSCNGEL
+252 IEYRTCNGEL

-273 RIDNEANIVIETITA
+273 RIDNEPNVVIETITA
-288 SADGAVAEDLSS
+288 ATDGAVAEDLNS

-354 IDLDEVD
+354 IDLQEVD

-393 YLYVNTNIKY
+393 YVYVNTNIKY

-416 TYVIDS
+416 TNVIDS

-435 RTLRYSRFIRDIDTA
+435 RTLRYSRFIRDIDAA
-450 EASIISNETKIE
+450 ETSIISNETEVE
-462 LVKYLTPVLSTTVTG
+462 LVKYLTPVLSTTVT
-477 SVTTTSGSL
+477 STPTS
-486 VPSTSTTS
+486 
-494 SSSNPIERLTS
+494 
-505 VLSVKFN
+505 
-512 AAVGSLS
+512 
-519 RLTSGSLVSLAT
+519 TSGSLVSLAT

-545 KNALQND
+545 KNPLRND
-552 IPGKGS
+552 VPGKGA
-558 EYLTGDI
+558 EHLIGDI
-565 HVVSSSTFTYNGL
+565 HIVSSSTFTYNGL
-578 SNCRLEDDGD
+578 ANCRLEDNGD
-588 GVMRIVNTAGTN
+588 GIMRIINTSGTQH
-600 NRTILDIGTVD
+600 RTILDIGTVD

-619 NNFNI
+619 DNFNI
-624 TNYTGTSLKIYAKP
+624 TNYTGTSLKVYAKP
-638 RTLDITS
+638 RNLDITS
-645 TQNVILNILENDVDV
+645 SQNVILNILENDVDV
-660 SIEQIRE
+660 TIEQIRE

>member
-1 MAANS
+1 M
-6 SIVLTQLD
+6 I
-14 FDSYKDSLKTFLKS
+14 
-28 QDRFKDYDFDGSNLS
+28 
-43 VLLDV
+43 
-48 LSYNTYQN
+48 
-56 AFYLN
+56 
-61 MVSNEM
+61 SNEM

-89 RSFRSSSAV
+89 RSFRSSSAT
-98 IQLVITSTDAAKRSI
+98 IKLVITSSDTAKRSI

-138 VITNRTPSGS
+138 VITNRTPVGS
-148 SFVYESEPI
+148 NLVYESEAI
-157 RVYEGSYLS
+157 RIYEGNYLS
-166 DTYTINYANPLVY
+166 DTYTVNYANPLVY

-190 VLVTVFEDNGTTIQT
+190 VLVTVFEDNGTSVQT

-225 PGIGDTYEIVFGD
+225 PGTDDTYEVVFGD

-252 IEYRSCNGEL
+252 IEYRTCSGEL

-273 RIDNEANIVIETITA
+273 RIDNEPNVVIETITA
-288 SADGAVAEDLSS
+288 ASDGAVAEDLNS

-332 NAVVAYGGEDASPPQ
+332 NAVVAYGGEDANPPQ

-369 EYKRFL
+369 EYKKFL

-393 YLYVNTNIKY
+393 YLYVKTNIKY

-416 TYVIDS
+416 TNVIDS
-422 ILNHASTNLNNFG
+422 ILNHASINLNNFG
-435 RTLRYSRFIRDIDTA
+435 RTLRYSRFIRDVDAA
-450 EASIISNETKIE
+450 ETSIISNETQVE
-462 LVKYLTPVLSTTVTG
+462 LVKYLTPVLSTTVT
-477 SVTTTSGSL
+477 
-486 VPSTSTTS
+486 S
-494 SSSNPIERLTS
+494 S
-505 VLSVKFN
+505 
-512 AAVGSLS
+512 AGA
-519 RLTSGSLVSLAT
+519 TSGSLVSLAT

-545 KNALQND
+545 KNPLKND
-552 IPGKGS
+552 VPGKGPEHLS
-558 EYLTGDI
+558 GDI
-565 HVVSSSTFTYNGL
+565 HVISSSTFTYNGL
-578 SNCRLEDDGD
+578 PNCRLEDDGD
-588 GVMRIVNTAGTN
+588 GSVRIVNTSGKN
-600 NRTILDIGTVD
+600 HRTILKIGTVD

-624 TNYTGTSLKIYAKP
+624 TNYTGTSLKVYAKP
-638 RTLDITS
+638 RNLDITS
-645 TQNVILNILENDVDV
+645 SQNVILNILENDVDV
-660 SIEQIRE
+660 TIEQIRE

>member
-98 IQLVITSTDAAKRSI
+98 IQLVITSTDMAKRSI

-138 VITNRTPSGS
+138 VITKRTPSGS
-148 SFVYESEPI
+148 NLIYESEPI

-225 PGIGDTYEIVFGD
+225 PGIGDTYEVVFGD

-273 RIDNEANIVIETITA
+273 RIDNEANIVIKTITA

-332 NAVVAYGGEDASPPQ
+332 NAVVAYGGEDANPPQ

-369 EYKRFL
+369 EYKKFL

-422 ILNHASTNLNNFG
+422 ILNHASINLNNFG
-435 RTLRYSRFIRDIDTA
+435 RTLRYSKFIRDVDSA
-450 EASIISNETKIE
+450 ETSIISNETKIE
-462 LVKYLTPVLSTTVTG
+462 LIKYLTPVLSTTVTG
-477 SVTTTSGSL
+477 SATT
-486 VPSTSTTS
+486 
-494 SSSNPIERLTS
+494 
-505 VLSVKFN
+505 
-512 AAVGSLS
+512 
-519 RLTSGSLVSLAT
+519 TSGSLVSLAT

-545 KNALQND
+545 KNPLQND

>member
-14 FDSYKDSLKTFLKS
+14 FDSYKDSLKTFLRS

-61 MVSNEM
+61 MISNEM

-98 IQLVITSTDAAKRSI
+98 IQLVITSTDTAKRSI

-148 SFVYESEPI
+148 SLVYESEPI

-166 DTYTINYANPLVY
+166 DTYTVNYDRPLVY

-190 VLVTVFEDNGTTIQT
+190 VLVTVFEDNGTTVQT

-225 PGIGDTYEIVFGD
+225 PGIGDTYEVVFGD

-252 IEYRSCNGEL
+252 IEYRTCNGEL

-273 RIDNEANIVIETITA
+273 RIDNETNIVIETITA
-288 SADGAVAEDLSS
+288 AADGAVAEDLNS

-332 NAVVAYGGEDASPPQ
+332 NAVVAYGGEDATPPQ

-369 EYKRFL
+369 EYKKFL

-393 YLYVNTNIKY
+393 YLYVNTKIKY

-416 TYVIDS
+416 TLVIDS
-422 ILNHASTNLNNFG
+422 ILNHASINLNNFG
-435 RTLRYSRFIRDIDTA
+435 RTLRYSRFVRDVDTA
-450 EASIISNETKIE
+450 ENSIISNETKIE

-486 VPSTSTTS
+486 V
-494 SSSNPIERLTS
+494 
-505 VLSVKFN
+505 
-512 AAVGSLS
+512 
-519 RLTSGSLVSLAT
+519 SLAT

-545 KNALQND
+545 KNPLQND

-588 GVMRIVNTAGTN
+588 GAMRIVNTSGTN
-600 NRTILDIGTVD
+600 NRTILKIGTVD

-645 TQNVILNILENDVDV
+645 SQNVILNILENDVDV
-660 SIEQIRE
+660 AIEQIRE

>member
-1 MAANS
+1 MAADS

-14 FDSYKDSLKTFLKS
+14 FDSYKDSLKTFLRS
-28 QDRFKDYDFDGSNLS
+28 QDRFKDYDFEGSNLS
-43 VLLDV
+43 VLLDL

-89 RSFRSSSAV
+89 RSFRSSSAT
-98 IQLVITSTDAAKRSI
+98 IQLVVTSSDSAKRSI
-113 VIPKGTSFT
+113 IVPKGTSFT
-122 SRVDDFTYN
+122 ARVDDFTYN
-131 FSTTENY
+131 FSTTENV
-138 VITNRTPSGS
+138 VITNRVPSGS
-148 SFVYESEPI
+148 NFIYTSENI
-157 RVYEGSYLS
+157 IIYEGNYLS
-166 DTYTINYANPLVY
+166 DTYNVNYNSPLVY

-190 VLVTVFEDNGTTIQT
+190 LLVTVFEDNGTTIHT
-205 YKRATSLFGHD
+205 YTRATSLFGHD
-216 ENAKVFFLQ
+216 LNSKVFFLQ
-225 PGIGDTYEIVFGD
+225 PGIGDAYEVVFGD
-238 GVVGRKPKNNSACI
+238 GVVGRKPKNNSVI
-252 IEYRSCNGEL
+252 VIEYRICNGEL

-273 RIDNEANIVIETITA
+273 RIDNESNVVIETLTA
-288 SADGAVAEDLSS
+288 ATDGAVAEDMNS

-332 NAVVAYGGEDASPPQ
+332 NAVVAYGGEDATPPQ

-422 ILNHASTNLNNFG
+422 ILNYASTNLNNFG
-435 RTLRYSRFIRDIDTA
+435 RTLRYSRFIRDVDTA
-450 EASIISNETKIE
+450 ENSIISNETQIE
-462 LVKYLTPVLSTTVTG
+462 LVKYLTPVLSTTVT
-477 SVTTTSGSL
+477 
-486 VPSTSTTS
+486 STSTS
-494 SSSNPIERLTS
+494 
-505 VLSVKFN
+505 
-512 AAVGSLS
+512 
-519 RLTSGSLVSLAT
+519 TSGSLVSLAT

-545 KNALQND
+545 KNPLKND
-552 IPGKGS
+552 VPGKGA
-558 EYLTGDI
+558 EHLIGDI
-565 HVVSSSTFTYNGL
+565 HVVSSSTFTYTGL
-578 SNCRLEDDGD
+578 SNCRLEDNGD
-588 GVMRIVNTAGTN
+588 GIMRIINTSGTQH
-600 NRTILDIGTVD
+600 RTILDIGTVD
-611 YDTGIIRI
+611 YDTGIVRI

-645 TQNVILNILENDVDV
+645 SQNVILNILENDVDV
-660 SIEQIRE
+660 TIEQIRE

>member
-61 MVSNEM
+61 MISNEM

-89 RSFRSSSAV
+89 RSFRSASAT
-98 IQLVITSTDAAKRSI
+98 IKLIITSADASKRSI

-138 VITNRTPSGS
+138 VITKRTPSGS
-148 SFVYESEPI
+148 NFVYESDAI
-157 RVYEGSYLS
+157 RIYEGNYLS
-166 DTYTINYANPLVY
+166 DTYTINYDRPLIY

-190 VLVTVFEDNGTTIQT
+190 LLVTVFEDNGTTVQT

-216 ENAKVFFLQ
+216 GNSKVFFLQ
-225 PGIGDTYEIVFGD
+225 PGIGDAYEVVFGD

-252 IEYRSCNGEL
+252 IEYRTCNGEI
-262 PNGAFKFINTA
+262 PNGAFRFINTA
-273 RIDNEANIVIETITA
+273 RIDNEQNVVIETIT
-288 SADGAVAEDLSS
+288 SATDGAVAEDLTS
-300 IKYNAPR
+300 IKFNAPR

-332 NAVVAYGGEDASPPQ
+332 NAVVAYGGEDANPPQ

-354 IDLDEVD
+354 IDLQEVD
-361 GLPKIKEA
+361 GLPKIKED
-369 EYKRFL
+369 EYKKFL

-393 YLYVNTNIKY
+393 YIYVNTNIKY
-403 NINLTGLN
+403 NINTTGLN

-416 TYVIDS
+416 TFVIDS

-435 RTLRYSRFIRDIDTA
+435 RTLRYSRFVRDIDSA
-450 EASIISNETKIE
+450 EASIISNETNIE
-462 LVKYLTPVLSTTVTG
+462 LVKYLTPVLSTTVT
-477 SVTTTSGSL
+477 
-486 VPSTSTTS
+486 
-494 SSSNPIERLTS
+494 SNP
-505 VLSVKFN
+505 N
-512 AAVGSLS
+512 A
-519 RLTSGSLVSLAT
+519 TSGSLVSIAT

-545 KNALQND
+545 KNPLKND
-552 IPGKGS
+552 VPGKGA
-558 EYLTGDI
+558 EHVIGDI
-565 HVVSSSTFTYNGL
+565 HVVSSSTFTYNGI

-588 GVMRIVNTAGTN
+588 GTVRIVAISGTQH
-600 NRTILDIGTVD
+600 RTIINIGTVD

-645 TQNVILNILENDVDV
+645 SQNVILNILENDVDV
-660 SIEQIRE
+660 TIEQIRE

>member
-1 MAANS
+1 
-6 SIVLTQLD
+6 
-14 FDSYKDSLKTFLKS
+14 
-28 QDRFKDYDFDGSNLS
+28 
-43 VLLDV
+43 
-48 LSYNTYQN
+48 
-56 AFYLN
+56 
-61 MVSNEM
+61 M

-113 VIPKGTSFT
+113 AIPKGTSFT

-148 SFVYESEPI
+148 NFVYESEPI

-166 DTYTINYANPLVY
+166 DTYTVNYSNPLVY

-190 VLVTVFEDNGTTIQT
+190 VLVTVFEDNGTSVQT

-225 PGIGDTYEIVFGD
+225 PGIGDTYEVVFGD

-273 RIDNEANIVIETITA
+273 RIDDETNVVIETITA

-332 NAVVAYGGEDASPPQ
+332 NAVVAYGGEDATPPQ

-435 RTLRYSRFIRDIDTA
+435 RTLRYSRFIRDVDSA

-477 SVTTTSGSL
+477 SATTTSGSL
-486 VPSTSTTS
+486 VPSTASTS
-494 SSSNPIERLTS
+494 SSSNPSLTS
-505 VLSVKFN
+505 ANISSFRRDAGGL
-512 AAVGSLS
+512 LS